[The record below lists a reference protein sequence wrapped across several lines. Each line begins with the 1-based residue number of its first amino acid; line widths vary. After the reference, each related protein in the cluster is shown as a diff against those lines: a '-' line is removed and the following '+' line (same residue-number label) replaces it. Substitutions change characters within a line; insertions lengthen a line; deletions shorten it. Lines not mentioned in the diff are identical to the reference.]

1 MLKHFWSSLIFTI
14 ICLWL
19 SWFVWGAQALFITI
33 MLAVLEISLSFDNAI
48 INAKE
53 IEKMDKKRKR
63 RFLTWWMIIAV
74 FGMRILFPLIIV
86 SVIWHV
92 SLRQAL
98 MIALNDPAHYQ
109 ALITASHIPL
119 AWFWWTFLLMVFLAF
134 FFDEAKEIHR
144 IKVIEK
150 QLSRLG
156 KLDTIEIMIALT
168 LMIITT
174 KLPWFPEHEIPSFL
188 VASIAWLI
196 TYLIVSSLSAFLQ
209 EQEKTATKT
218 WWLAGWFGTFMYLE
232 ILDASFSFDGVIG
245 AFALTKNIII
255 IALWLGIGAMF
266 VRSMTLMLVE
276 KKTLSHYRYLEH
288 WAFWAIGAL
297 AIIMLLSTI
306 YHIPEI
312 FTWLIS
318 GILIAIAIGHSIYSH
333 RSGKHSS

>member
-1 MLKHFWSSLIFTI
+1 MLRHFRSSLIFTI
-14 ICLWL
+14 ICLGL
-19 SWFVWGAQALFITI
+19 AWFVWGIQALFITI
-33 MLAVLEISLSFDNAI
+33 MLAILEISLSFDNAI

-53 IEKMDKKRKR
+53 IEKMDKKRKQ

-74 FGMRILFPLIIV
+74 FGMRILFPVIIV
-86 SVIWHV
+86 SVIGHV

-119 AWFWWTFLLMVFLAF
+119 AWFGGTFLLMVFLAF

-144 IKVIEK
+144 IKVIER

-156 KLDTIEIMIALT
+156 KLESIEIMVALI
-168 LMIITT
+168 LLLITT
-174 KLPWFPEHEIPSFL
+174 KIPWFPTSEIPSFL
-188 VASIAWLI
+188 TAGIAGLI
-196 TYLIVSSLSAFLQ
+196 TYLIVSSLSKYLQ
-209 EQEKTATKT
+209 EQEKTTVKT
-218 WWLAGWFGTFMYLE
+218 GRLAWGFGTFMYLE

-255 IALWLGIGAMF
+255 IALGLGIGAMF

-288 WAFWAIGAL
+288 GAFWAIGAL
-297 AIIMLLSTI
+297 ALIMLLSTI

-312 FTWLIS
+312 ITWLIS
-318 GILIAIAIGHSIYSH
+318 WVLIAIAIWHSIHSH
-333 RSGKHSS
+333 RSGKHTS